1 MTLTKETYFEPEM
14 MRQYMSVSQFKTFE
28 KCEYMG
34 VAELRGEYVRPM
46 TTALLVGSYV
56 DAHFDR
62 TLDLFRAKHPDLYK
76 RDGDLKQ
83 EYKQAEQ
90 IIERIERDALF
101 MRYMDGESQV
111 IMTGEIAGVPV
122 KIKMDA
128 YHTHRAIVDLKIMRD
143 FSPVYV
149 PAAGKMNFIEAWR
162 YDLQGAIYQEIVRQ
176 NTGETLPFFIAAATK
191 EPVTDIAVIR
201 VPDPQMAACLEIF
214 RANAPRYQLLKD
226 GVADPVRCERCDAC
240 KITKTLSGIM
250 TIEELNEIE

>member
-1 MTLTKETYFEPEM
+1 M
-14 MRQYMSVSQFKTFE
+14 MQAYMSVSQFKTFE

-34 VAELRGEYVRPM
+34 VAELRSEYVRPM

-62 TLDLFRAKHPDLYK
+62 SLDLFRAQHPDLYK

-101 MRYMDGESQV
+101 MRYMDGEAQV
-111 IMTGEIAGVPV
+111 IMTGEIEGIPV
-122 KIKMDA
+122 KIKIDA
-128 YHTHRAIVDLKIMRD
+128 YHPGKAIVDLKIMRN
-143 FSPVYV
+143 FAPVFV

-176 NTGETLPFFIAAATK
+176 NTGYTLPFFIAAATK

-201 VPDPQMAACLEIF
+201 VPDAQMEACLEIF
-214 RANAPRYQLLKD
+214 KANAPRYQLLKN
-226 GVADPVRCERCDAC
+226 GIVEPVRCERCDAC
-240 KITKTLSGIM
+240 KITKTLTGIM
-250 TIEELNEIE
+250 TMEELNSIE